1 MSGDDAHDSS
11 AASTARLFRCKVLKP
26 PRWDEGVTP
35 ENRVVTHPPI
45 DVVAGVIRRDDGRI
59 LITQRLPDDT
69 LGGYWEFPGG
79 KVDPGEELRAALARE
94 LREELGLE
102 TEIGA
107 EIHRI
112 VHPYPDRDV
121 RLFFYDVRILSGEP
135 QKLEVA
141 DLRWV
146 TTDELMNYQFPE
158 ADLPLLN
165 QLRGIS
171 DPSS

>member
-1 MSGDDAHDSS
+1 MNGSDAHDSS
-11 AASTARLFRCKVLKP
+11 AASSPAGNFRCKVLKP
-26 PRWDEGVTP
+26 PRWSDGLTP

-45 DVVAGVIRRDDGRI
+45 DVVAAVIRRDDGRL

-79 KVDPGEELRAALARE
+79 KVDPGEDLRAALARE

-102 TEIGA
+102 THIGA
-107 EIHRI
+107 E
-112 VHPYPDRDV
+112 VHHLTHTYPDRDV
-121 RLFFYDVRILSGEP
+121 RLYFFEVRITAGEP

-146 TTDELMNYQFPE
+146 TLDELHHYQFPE
-158 ADLPLLN
+158 ADRPLLAL
-165 QLRGIS
+165 LRPQNG
-171 DPSS
+171 

>member
-1 MSGDDAHDSS
+1 MTEGAARDSGRLSL
-11 AASTARLFRCKVLKP
+11 RPLFRCKVLKP
-26 PRWDEGVTP
+26 PRHLVPP
-35 ENRVVTHPPI
+35 EERVVSHPPI
-45 DVVAGVIRRDDGRI
+45 DVVAGVIRRADGRV
-59 LITQRLPDDT
+59 LISQRLADDT

-79 KVDPGEELRAALARE
+79 KVDPGEELKAALHRE
-94 LREELGLE
+94 LAEELGVE

-121 RLFFYDVRILSGEP
+121 RLYFFDARILSGEP

-146 TTDELMNYQFPE
+146 TLDELMDYQFPE
-158 ADLPLLN
+158 ADLPLLR
-165 QLRGIS
+165 QLRGM
-171 DPSS
+171 

>member
-1 MSGDDAHDSS
+1 M
-11 AASTARLFRCKVLKP
+11 
-26 PRWDEGVTP
+26 
-35 ENRVVTHPPI
+35 THPTI
-45 DVVAGVIRRDDGRI
+45 DVVAAVVRRDDGRL
-59 LITQRLPDDT
+59 LISQRYADDI

-79 KVDPGEELRAALARE
+79 KVDPGEELKDALHRE
-94 LREELGLE
+94 LVEELGIE

-121 RLFFYDVRILSGEP
+121 RLVFFDARILSGEP

-141 DLRWV
+141 DFRWV
-146 TTDELMNYQFPE
+146 TLDEIMGYQFPE

-165 QLRGIS
+165 QLRAG
-171 DPSS
+171 

>member
-1 MSGDDAHDSS
+1 MTGEASS
-11 AASTARLFRCKVLKP
+11 ATPLTPFFRCKVLKP
-26 PRWDEGVTP
+26 PRYLVPPHE
-35 ENRVVTHPPI
+35 RVVTHPPI
-45 DVVAGVIRRDDGRI
+45 DVVAGVIRRDDGRL
-59 LITQRLPDDT
+59 LITQRLADDT

-79 KVDPGEELRAALARE
+79 KVDPGEDLPAALHRE
-94 LREELGLE
+94 LREEIGVE

-112 VHPYPDRDV
+112 VHAYPDRDV
-121 RLFFYDVRILSGEP
+121 RLYFYDVRILSGEP

-146 TTDELMNYQFPE
+146 TLDELMHYQFPE

-165 QLRGIS
+165 QLRAEQR
-171 DPSS
+171 